1 MQATDEGCSPLKV
14 VPVRLLNVLLPRL
27 TLSFVWSGGVLQLLQ
42 AAAGLFLSITLFVE
56 QASTL
61 RRKQYLRAGKNGTIV
76 AVYTVFQVF
85 SWH

>member
-1 MQATDEGCSPLKV
+1 HAD
-14 VPVRLLNVLLPRL
+14 VRAAITRPG
-27 TLSFVWSGGVLQLLQ
+27 SGPSVRY

-76 AVYTVFQVF
+76 AVYTVFRF
-85 SWH
+85 SHGFDRCAESANRRLV